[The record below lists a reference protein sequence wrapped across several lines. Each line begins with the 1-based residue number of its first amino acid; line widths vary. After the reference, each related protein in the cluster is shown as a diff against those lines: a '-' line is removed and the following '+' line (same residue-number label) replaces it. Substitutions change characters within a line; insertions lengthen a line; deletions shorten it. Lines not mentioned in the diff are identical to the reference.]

1 MAINQCFFIQTPD
14 RSQQS
19 RLPPPIK
26 PKMTVDN
33 EDGNE
38 AVESEADEENMETN
52 DDEKMTAE
60 RLRSTYHS
68 SDMALAF
75 ERLVRPESVAQ
86 NGILHS
92 FLY

>member
-1 MAINQCFFIQTPD
+1 M
-14 RSQQS
+14 
-19 RLPPPIK
+19 
-26 PKMTVDN
+26 DN

-52 DDEKMTAE
+52 DDGKMTAE

-75 ERLVRPESVAQ
+75 ERLVRPESVA
-86 NGILHS
+86 
-92 FLY
+92 